1 MRSAALI
8 AAAALAGCASAP
20 QAPAVK
26 STLALTLKN
35 PDFEAASHPLR
46 ACPLGWDCSMHS
58 DPNSFRFFHDEAKP
72 LGGKRSLCFEPV
84 AKEPWALASQ
94 VVSDLAKL
102 RGARVR
108 FSVAV
113 RLENVTGDGAGPFA
127 VAQGPGGSVIAHD
140 KRLIQGSQ
148 GWQRL
153 AVEIGVPQ
161 NAGLIEVGVAFEGRG
176 RVCLDDAV
184 LEVLQ

>member
-1 MRSAALI
+1 MRPWMRSAALI

-84 AKEPWALASQ
+84 A
-94 VVSDLAKL
+94 
-102 RGARVR
+102 RVR

-127 VAQGPGGSVIAHD
+127 VAQGPGGSVVAHD

-148 GWQRL
+148 GGQRL